1 MTEDQ
6 IKRGLLLAP
15 VEPSAAF
22 QARVMRRIRQEAST
36 PPPIPFPWG
45 RASWIALALIAG
57 LAAALAQPEVAAE
70 GRVAAGGA
78 PPRARSRTNGFG
90 TGARRLDRW
99 PRQLCH
105 CGYCACANPGEALVK
120 RLLPFLQSPHGSQ
133 LFSDGVPPPHG
144 FCRG

>member
-57 LAAALAQPEVAAE
+57 LAAALLQPEVAAE
-70 GRVAAGGA
+70 GQVADKWLWYWGAAAGSVAAA
-78 PPRARSRTNGFG
+78 IVPLWLL
-90 TGARRLDRW
+90 RLR
-99 PRQLCH
+99 
-105 CGYCACANPGEALVK
+105 
-120 RLLPFLQSPHGSQ
+120 
-133 LFSDGVPPPHG
+133 
-144 FCRG
+144 